1 MKDFNE
7 FILRA
12 NKIRDNALN
21 YIKKYGCLDGYEES
35 YATAKALFCYS
46 CASNDVSGIYIQCH
60 SIIWN
65 LMKVSQ
71 AVSVDNVQEQKD
83 RDNFFFE
90 VEKRMNLAE
99 KRLIKALRDYQIIGQ
114 YGCTN
119 GDGDLIMECRKLV
132 ALIDEFIS
140 YIQDGNIS

>member
-12 NKIRDNALN
+12 NKIRDDALN
-21 YIKKYGCLDGYEES
+21 YIKKYGCLNGHEES
-35 YATAKALFCYS
+35 YATAKALFCYF

-60 SIIWN
+60 SITWN

-99 KRLIKALRDYQIIGQ
+99 KRLIKALRDFRLLD
-114 YGCTN
+114 N
-119 GDGDLIMECRKLV
+119 MDVLMEM
-132 ALIDEFIS
+132 AI
-140 YIQDGNIS
+140 